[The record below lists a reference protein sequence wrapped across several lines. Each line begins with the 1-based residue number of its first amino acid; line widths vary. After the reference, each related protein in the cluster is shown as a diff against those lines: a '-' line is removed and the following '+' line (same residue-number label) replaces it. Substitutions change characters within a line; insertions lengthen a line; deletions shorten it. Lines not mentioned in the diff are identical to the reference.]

1 MTDQPPTSPAGSPF
15 DDLAVTVQL
24 AEPLAKHTWLG
35 VGGAAQY
42 FCEPVSV
49 DSLSAVVSRCNETG
63 IKLRVIGGGSN
74 VLVPSDGIEAMVIR
88 LSAPPFCGVEVDG
101 QSVRVGAGAKLVHLV
116 SAAVQEGLSG
126 LEDLVGIPGTVGGG
140 LVGNAAAHGCN
151 LGQRVHSVTVML
163 PDGNT
168 EDRLRDDIAFAS
180 SWSSLDGVIVLS
192 ARFDLDEDAP
202 ERLTKRMQKQWI
214 VERSE
219 QPSGTRSVAMMFKDP
234 VGTTAESL
242 IAQAGCRDLSIGGAS
257 IYPSCAN
264 YVVTAVG
271 CPSSDVQQL
280 VEKVRGI
287 VREKLGVELAPR
299 IRVW

>member
-1 MTDQPPTSPAGSPF
+1 MTDQPHSSPAGSPF

-35 VGGAAQY
+35 VGGVAQY
-42 FCEPVSV
+42 FCEPVSAE
-49 DSLSAVVSRCNETG
+49 SLSAVVSRCNEMG

-74 VLVPSDGIEAMVIR
+74 VLVPSDGIEAMVVR

-116 SAAVQEGLSG
+116 SAAVQVGLSG

-163 PDGNT
+163 PDGST

-180 SWSSLDGVIVLS
+180 SWSSLDGASVLS
-192 ARFDLDEDAP
+192 ARFDLDED
-202 ERLTKRMQKQWI
+202 
-214 VERSE
+214 
-219 QPSGTRSVAMMFKDP
+219 
-234 VGTTAESL
+234 
-242 IAQAGCRDLSIGGAS
+242 DL
-257 IYPSCAN
+257 
-264 YVVTAVG
+264 
-271 CPSSDVQQL
+271 
-280 VEKVRGI
+280 
-287 VREKLGVELAPR
+287 LGDEP
-299 IRVW
+299 